1 MKVIETT
8 QYITKIFEVE
18 TDEQLY
24 TVRMAQNDTHDDWYI
39 QTEDGDE
46 IDTDSELGKQL
57 IETCSGFKDKDPN
70 DIQWEQ
76 EQMEIQVLEPRRKF
90 EQWWEQNKERIL
102 AEDQLNHDMQF
113 KSKLTQ
119 HGDY

>member
-1 MKVIETT
+1 
-8 QYITKIFEVE
+8 
-18 TDEQLY
+18 
-24 TVRMAQNDTHDDWYI
+24 MAIYNNDR
-39 QTEDGDE
+39 
-46 IDTDSELGKQL
+46 
-57 IETCSGFKDKDPN
+57 DPN

-113 KSKLTQ
+113 KSKFIQ
-119 HGDY
+119 NGDY

>member
-1 MKVIETT
+1 
-8 QYITKIFEVE
+8 
-18 TDEQLY
+18 
-24 TVRMAQNDTHDDWYI
+24 MAIYNN
-39 QTEDGDE
+39 
-46 IDTDSELGKQL
+46 
-57 IETCSGFKDKDPN
+57 DKDPN

-76 EQMEIQVLEPRRKF
+76 EQMELQILEPRRKF

-113 KSKLTQ
+113 KSKFIQ